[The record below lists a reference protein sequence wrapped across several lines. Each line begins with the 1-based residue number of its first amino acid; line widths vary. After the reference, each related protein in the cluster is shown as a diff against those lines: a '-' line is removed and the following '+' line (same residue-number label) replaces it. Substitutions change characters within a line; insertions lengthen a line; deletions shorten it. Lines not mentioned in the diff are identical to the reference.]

1 MIETPHIKAKKEDI
15 AKTVLMPGDPL
26 RAKFIAET
34 YLENYKLVNSVR
46 GMLTYTG
53 YYKDK
58 KITIMGSGMGMPSMG
73 IYCYELYKFFDV
85 ENIIRIGSAGTS
97 NIKMNILDIVLV
109 DNCYTEGNFAN
120 NYNNQKC
127 YLSSSNSYI
136 NNVIENKARELKIEI
151 KKGNTLC
158 AECFDMYTVDNKIV
172 DRVPVELDI
181 IAAEMEAF
189 ALFYTANE
197 LNKKA
202 SCLLTIA
209 DSLVKKE
216 QISSEDRQ
224 KSLTKMIE
232 LALESGIDL

>member
-1 MIETPHIKAKKEDI
+1 MIETPHIKANKNDI
-15 AKTVLMPGDPL
+15 ANIVLMPGDPL

-46 GMLTYTG
+46 GMLAYTG

-58 KITIMGSGMGMPSMG
+58 KITVMGSGMGMPSMG
-73 IYCYELYKFFDV
+73 IYCYELYNFFDV
-85 ENIIRIGSAGTS
+85 ESIIRIGSAGTS
-97 NIKMNILDIVLV
+97 NIKMNVLDIVLV
-109 DNCYTEGNFAN
+109 DDCYTEGNFAN
-120 NYNNQKC
+120 NFNNQKC

-136 NNVIENKARELKIEI
+136 NNIIENKATELKIEI

-158 AECFDMYTVDNKIV
+158 AECFDMYTVDNQIV
-172 DRVPVELDI
+172 DRVPAELDI

-189 ALFYTANE
+189 ALFYTANH

-209 DSLVKKE
+209 DSIVKNE
-216 QISSEDRQ
+216 QISSEDRE
-224 KSLTKMIE
+224 KSLIKMIE
-232 LALESGIDL
+232 LALESMVAL

>member
-15 AKTVLMPGDPL
+15 AKTILMPGDPL
-26 RAKFIAET
+26 RAKFVAET
-34 YLENYKLVNSVR
+34 YLEDYKLVNSVR
-46 GMLTYTG
+46 GMLAYTG
-53 YYKDK
+53 NYKGK

>member
-172 DRVPVELDI
+172 DRVPIELDI